1 MAPRTDPSE
10 RNYRTGLLPRVFGVK
25 ALVWMRMHDFER
37 GNPQP
42 DDRTEG
48 LPVDASLLASATEH
62 LEPVTNQIFSKRPHG
77 FAISWHRM
85 IPIVPEH
92 HPLQPVAN
100 LGYGVMHAPA

>member
-37 GNPQP
+37 GNPEP

-48 LPVDASLLASATEH
+48 LPVDAALLASATEH

-77 FAISWHRM
+77 FAISWHCM
-85 IPIVPEH
+85 IPIVSEH
-92 HPLQPVAN
+92 HPLQPIAD
-100 LGYGVMHAPA
+100 LGYGVVHAPA